1 MKKNRTTLSKL
12 FYSITTLLFIL
23 STAYA
28 QEVPIPLIRTLEGY
42 YSAVNCVA
50 FSPDGKVLASG
61 SDDQT
66 IKLWDVQTGRTLQ
79 TLMGHSGNVF
89 SVAFSP
95 DGKVLAS
102 GSGDRT
108 IKLWDVQTGGAL
120 QTLTGHSSYV
130 FSVAFSPDG
139 KILASGSSDGTIKLW
154 DVQIGRALQILT
166 GHSNVRSVAFSPD
179 GKILASGSSDGTIK
193 LWDVQTGGAL
203 QTLTGHSSFVYSVD
217 FSPDGKVLASGSYD
231 EPIKLWDVQ
240 TGRALQTLTGHS
252 GNVSSMAF
260 SPDGKLMA
268 SGSWDNKPIKLWDV
282 QTGRALQ
289 TLKGHSSGVT
299 SVAFSPDG
307 KVLASGNDDNTIRL
321 WDVSFLLQ
329 AQAKSVELQSIVPL
343 FKPKDEFET
352 ETEYRT
358 RITKANA
365 EKKAIEEKYAL
376 KFAQLTREL
385 EARKRIELQ
394 EKELVTQTKIRE
406 SITEATLTISNVG
419 TFNADTETFPITIN
433 GVTQN
438 IKIPRAEARSFKENW
453 QTAEVRGM
461 KQLKTDLTTYEY
473 FNLEI
478 VHPVTGNRYPFGEQ
492 RDIGQ
497 LAANNP
503 TTTSGT
509 SRSVVPPAL
518 SIKAKLVEPS
528 GNGFLDAEE
537 RGKIIID
544 IVNSGK
550 GSAYGIIVDVKNET
564 VDPNVTFS
572 RTRVAGEIPPGLTK
586 TVEFEVEAAKVVKRA
601 FQNFVVSATESN
613 GFLPNPVKLNFETY
627 PLPLPELSLV
637 DYGITTVSGDNIIS
651 PGEVVNIRARVQ
663 NIGEGKA
670 KNINF
675 AVNLPTNVFFAPES
689 EQRFQALELNS
700 GAFQDLEFSI
710 LTNNKVEKQ
719 VNLAIGMTEANT
731 QKSFILPLEIDKPLQ
746 SLQEFVVKGKEREK
760 TVIEN
765 VATLTVDIAKD
776 IPITPIKNLEAY
788 AVVIGNRDYLKVKNV
803 DFAINDATLV
813 KEYLIKTFGYRDEN
827 IFFIKN
833 ATKADFELC
842 FGTKGNY
849 KGKLSNAIRPDG
861 SSDVFVFYSGHG
873 SPDVNDQKGYFV
885 PVDADPQYV
894 GVSGYALDLLYENL
908 AQIPAKSVT
917 VVLDACFS
925 GSGLLE
931 NISPVRIKFTN
942 ALMAIRNGVVLSSS
956 TGDQVSGWYPEK
968 RHGLFTY
975 FFLKAMH
982 NRNAD
987 FNKDGLLT
995 FEEIFNYVADANEG
1009 VPRYARKL
1017 HNVEQNPTMMGD
1029 KSWVF
1034 VKY

>member
-1 MKKNRTTLSKL
+1 
-12 FYSITTLLFIL
+12 
-23 STAYA
+23 
-28 QEVPIPLIRTLEGY
+28 
-42 YSAVNCVA
+42 VA
-50 FSPDGKVLASG
+50 FSPDGKVLASR
-61 SDDQT
+61 SDD
-66 IKLWDVQTGRTLQ
+66 RT
-79 TLMGHSGNVF
+79 
-89 SVAFSP
+89 
-95 DGKVLAS
+95 
-102 GSGDRT
+102 
-108 IKLWDVQTGGAL
+108 
-120 QTLTGHSSYV
+120 
-130 FSVAFSPDG
+130 
-139 KILASGSSDGTIKLW
+139 
-154 DVQIGRALQILT
+154 
-166 GHSNVRSVAFSPD
+166 
-179 GKILASGSSDGTIK
+179 
-193 LWDVQTGGAL
+193 
-203 QTLTGHSSFVYSVD
+203 
-217 FSPDGKVLASGSYD
+217 
-231 EPIKLWDVQ
+231 IKLWDVQ

-252 GNVSSMAF
+252 HYVN
-260 SPDGKLMA
+260 
-268 SGSWDNKPIKLWDV
+268 
-282 QTGRALQ
+282 
-289 TLKGHSSGVT
+289 

-307 KVLASGNDDNTIRL
+307 KVLASRSDDETIKL
-321 WDVSFLLQ
+321 WDVSLLDPGLAKLYFSNRREKEAELKSI
-329 AQAKSVELQSIVPL
+329 AQLL
-343 FKPKDEFET
+343 KPKDEFET
-352 ETEYRT
+352 DDEYRN
-358 RITKANA
+358 RISKGNA
-365 EKKAIEEKYAL
+365 EKNAIEEKYVL
-376 KFAQLTREL
+376 KYAELKNAYYEQKQTQLHSKEL
-385 EARKRIELQ
+385 EIQA
-394 EKELVTQTKIRE
+394 KIRA
-406 SITEATLTISNVG
+406 SLTEATLTISNVG
-419 TFNADTETFPITIN
+419 IYNADNETFPIIIN
-433 GVTQN
+433 SITKEV
-438 IKIPRAEARSFKENW
+438 KIPRDEAKSFKENW
-453 QTAEVRGM
+453 IGTKVRGM
-461 KQLKTDLTTYEY
+461 KQFKTDLTTYEY
-473 FNLEI
+473 INLVI
-478 VHPVTGNRYPFGEQ
+478 IHPVTGNRYPFGEQ

-497 LAANNP
+497 LAANSP
-503 TTTSGT
+503 ATASGT

-537 RGKIIID
+537 KGKISID
-544 IVNSGK
+544 IANSGK

-564 VDPNVTFS
+564 IDPNVTFS
-572 RTRVAGEIPPGLTK
+572 RTRVVGEIPAGLTK
-586 TVEFEVEAAKVVKRA
+586 TVEFEVEAAKLVKRA
-601 FQNFVVSATESN
+601 FQNFVISATESN
-613 GFLPNPVKLNFETY
+613 GFVPNPVKLGFETY
-627 PLPLPELSLV
+627 PLLLPELSLV
-637 DYGITTVSGDNIIS
+637 DYGITTASGDNIIR
-651 PGEVVNIRARVQ
+651 PGEVVNIKARLQ
-663 NIGEGKA
+663 NIGDGKA

-675 AVNLPTNVFFAPES
+675 TVNLPTNVFFAPES
-689 EQRFQALELNS
+689 QQRFQVLELNS

-731 QKSFILPLEIDKPLQ
+731 QKSFTLPLEIDKPLQ

-760 TVIEN
+760 TAIEN

-803 DFAINDATLV
+803 DFAIYDATLV

-842 FGTKGNY
+842 FGTRGNY

-861 SSDVFVFYSGHG
+861 ASDVFVFYSGHG

-942 ALMAIRNGVVLSSS
+942 ALMAIKNGAALSSS

-995 FEEIFNYVADANEG
+995 FEEIFNYVADVNES
-1009 VPRYARKL
+1009 VPRWARKL
-1017 HNVEQNPTMMGD
+1017 HNVEQTPTLLGD
-1029 KSWVF
+1029 KSRVWVR
-1034 VKY
+1034 Y